1 MIVKKIN
8 YQNDFVVIKAIN
20 DDYKVDYKISLDDFD
35 SRRIQ
40 VDKELS
46 DDDIEYLEN
55 SHKYFFCLTKCL
67 KK

>member
-20 DDYKVDYKISLDDFD
+20 DDYNVDYKISLDDFD

-46 DDDIEYLEN
+46 DDDIA
-55 SHKYFFCLTKCL
+55 F
-67 KK
+67 